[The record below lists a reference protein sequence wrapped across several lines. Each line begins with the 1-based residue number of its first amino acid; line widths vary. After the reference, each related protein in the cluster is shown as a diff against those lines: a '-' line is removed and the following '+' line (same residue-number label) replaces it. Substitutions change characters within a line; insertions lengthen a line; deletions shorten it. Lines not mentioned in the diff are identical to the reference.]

1 MYTSWDPCTSLNIFY
16 VFEQL
21 CTSLNILVH
30 LWTYLYI
37 FEQQLV
43 VQWDPLRRQ
52 SAKVVVACSATEEDR
67 ECKRYREDLM
77 LPEFSK
83 RSSIASVLVWPPF
96 LQPVTQWPCLAI
108 FDSVEPF
115 PLRFSVDVSVCKLK
129 SKGVSGPSKRTHK
142 GPLFSCGGPPLD
154 WGLGW
159 PLFSSPWHSEAS
171 SYTAPHRTASL
182 EDQLVAS
189 KEEEE
194 GEPCTGLLQSTISY
208 FHQPRHTG
216 TGSHYCLRRRR
227 WSLGPKSKKCVKV
240 ERWRLSRS
248 TVAQGPPKT
257 TKDHRGLQSNN
268 AFKANWAARTY
279 RGYVGKITSHYHRH
293 HHDCFN
299 HPCYHHHLRN
309 HHQGQLSTS
318 RTPKGY
324 VGCRKNMFSDFGTNT
339 FVGFCL
345 LARARGLFKNM
356 PAETLAP
363 L

>member
-1 MYTSWDPCTSLNIFY
+1 M
-16 VFEQL
+16 
-21 CTSLNILVH
+21 
-30 LWTYLYI
+30 
-37 FEQQLV
+37 
-43 VQWDPLRRQ
+43 
-52 SAKVVVACSATEEDR
+52 
-67 ECKRYREDLM
+67 
-77 LPEFSK
+77 
-83 RSSIASVLVWPPF
+83 
-96 LQPVTQWPCLAI
+96 
-108 FDSVEPF
+108 
-115 PLRFSVDVSVCKLK
+115 
-129 SKGVSGPSKRTHK
+129 
-142 GPLFSCGGPPLD
+142 
-154 WGLGW
+154 
-159 PLFSSPWHSEAS
+159 
-171 SYTAPHRTASL
+171 
-182 EDQLVAS
+182 
-189 KEEEE
+189 
-194 GEPCTGLLQSTISY
+194 
-208 FHQPRHTG
+208 
-216 TGSHYCLRRRR
+216 
-227 WSLGPKSKKCVKV
+227 

-356 PAETLAP
+356 PVKPWHHSSPVSLCVLSALLTLKVVVSSSKFFSF
-363 L
+363 LFRVVNRIQDSKSSGNCCNLVHQLLILFRNLKFCCFLFSLL

>member
-1 MYTSWDPCTSLNIFY
+1 MERRRGNPAPASYNQPYPPPISSKQGTQADTS
-16 VFEQL
+16 
-21 CTSLNILVH
+21 
-30 LWTYLYI
+30 
-37 FEQQLV
+37 
-43 VQWDPLRRQ
+43 
-52 SAKVVVACSATEEDR
+52 
-67 ECKRYREDLM
+67 
-77 LPEFSK
+77 
-83 RSSIASVLVWPPF
+83 
-96 LQPVTQWPCLAI
+96 
-108 FDSVEPF
+108 
-115 PLRFSVDVSVCKLK
+115 
-129 SKGVSGPSKRTHK
+129 
-142 GPLFSCGGPPLD
+142 
-154 WGLGW
+154 
-159 PLFSSPWHSEAS
+159 
-171 SYTAPHRTASL
+171 
-182 EDQLVAS
+182 
-189 KEEEE
+189 
-194 GEPCTGLLQSTISY
+194 
-208 FHQPRHTG
+208 
-216 TGSHYCLRRRR
+216 TGSHCCLRRRR
-227 WSLGPKSKKCVKV
+227 WLLGPKSKKCVKV

-248 TVAQGPPKT
+248 TVAQGPPRT

-356 PAETLAP
+356 PVETLAP